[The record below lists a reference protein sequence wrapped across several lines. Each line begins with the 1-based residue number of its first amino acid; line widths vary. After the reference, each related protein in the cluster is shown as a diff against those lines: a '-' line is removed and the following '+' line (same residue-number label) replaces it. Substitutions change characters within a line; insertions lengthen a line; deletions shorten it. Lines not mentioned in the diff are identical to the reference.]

1 MAEHNHFIED
11 DNRQNR
17 LAMLETNL
25 TDPRSEI
32 NIDSLLDCIQ
42 ALVTDCNHPTLRRT
56 KNIDSFLNRYE
67 KSCQEIMN
75 YRMKPDDFNVIKT
88 IGRGAFGEVQLV
100 RHRYTAKVYA
110 MKLLSKFEMIKRS
123 DSAFFWEERFIM
135 AHANSDWI
143 VKLHFAF
150 QNNRYLYMVMDYM
163 PGGDLVNLMSKYDVP
178 EKWAKFYCAE
188 VILAVDAIHS
198 IGFVHR
204 DIKPDNMLLDH
215 RGHLKLADF
224 GTCMKMDDNGLVH
237 SETAVGTPDYIS
249 PEVLKSQASKGCYGR
264 ECDYWSVG
272 VFLYEMLIGDTPFYA
287 ESLVGTYGKIMD
299 HKNSLRFPDDIEV
312 SSEAR
317 HLICSFLSDRT
328 TRLGRNGIEE
338 LKTHP
343 FFHNEQWT
351 FDNIRHC
358 IAPVVPELTGD
369 DDTSNFDD
377 IEKDTSHAE
386 IFPEPKAFTGNNIPF
401 VGFTYSD
408 DHQLLSS
415 NVGNLG
421 SMKFCQNSTSS
432 LIHREGS
439 NCRKRSLIDDPE
451 LNRKYGKLEEEN
463 RRIVE
468 MRDELDAKF
477 RKTVTKMEEQAAL
490 IIILRNEKHEME
502 KAVTVLKHDLKKMQR
517 KLDQEFEA
525 KQSMEQL
532 CSELKIKFESERSQR
547 TALTNN
553 IQLTNEKYSNLEKQ
567 LQLLTEKLMA
577 ETEAVTREMNANS
590 TLKHANVQ
598 SESIIN
604 ELRAKLEH
612 SEKAKMIEMD
622 QIREQI
628 KAMNSSIHCY
638 VNRIKELEN
647 LNHCLKNE
655 MKESKHRT
663 VGTLNQEPL
672 YGNENNDNSID
683 TNDSLNNNMRRST
696 VVDATSNLNVSGHQ
710 SEELNS
716 LSLDL
721 ERFRTEKTQIELV
734 IKEKEQQIELLELR
748 RSQAV
753 HKLSMFEHESKL
765 EISNLKA
772 ALDESVERVKRLNN
786 ELKEIKV
793 QFDTEHCFTELY
805 KTQVNEMMEEFHE
818 KLEENKKLLE
828 EKHQYSSQIEQM
840 SSQLIKEASS
850 KCAAEERVSTLETD
864 KAVLEL
870 DMKQLVKDNEQMKNE
885 LAQLE
890 KLRNRETEL
899 TRSVEQLT
907 NERSELCD
915 QMAMVQSE
923 LERYRQTDYRKELE
937 QLQKQFSQEK
947 LLKETAVNKLAEIMN
962 RRDITGGKSSKN
974 KASASAAAA
983 DLRKKDKENRKLQ
996 QELANDRD
1004 LFHQK
1009 IQRAQKEINELQ
1021 ASLNEETQIK
1031 MRLSVENAAKD
1042 EEIEQ
1047 LRQKLVRQTED
1058 SLMSMSNPNHSV
1070 MHPPPLP
1077 PPAPL
1082 PPSQSNLVSQQQQ
1095 QHQHQVAID
1104 SISMASTMNPSDS
1117 FVHQMLHHD
1126 PQQMEG
1132 WLSIPNKQNIRRHG
1146 WRKQYVVV
1154 TSRKIVFY
1162 NNENDKVKADPT
1174 LILDLSKLFHVR
1186 SVSQGD
1192 VIRADAKEIPRIFQL
1207 LYAGEG
1213 ECRKNTDSTF
1223 QPEPSNK
1230 DKDLSTIEHK
1240 GHEFIPITFH
1250 MPTSCEL
1257 CTKPMWHMFKP
1268 PPALGCKRCRVKI
1281 HKEHLDQARGVNKND
1296 YKITPCKVY
1305 YDSNAAKELLLL
1317 ASTIEKQ
1324 QQWIA

>member
-1 MAEHNHFIED
+1 
-11 DNRQNR
+11 
-17 LAMLETNL
+17 
-25 TDPRSEI
+25 
-32 NIDSLLDCIQ
+32 
-42 ALVTDCNHPTLRRT
+42 
-56 KNIDSFLNRYE
+56 
-67 KSCQEIMN
+67 
-75 YRMKPDDFNVIKT
+75 
-88 IGRGAFGEVQLV
+88 
-100 RHRYTAKVYA
+100 
-110 MKLLSKFEMIKRS
+110 
-123 DSAFFWEERFIM
+123 
-135 AHANSDWI
+135 
-143 VKLHFAF
+143 
-150 QNNRYLYMVMDYM
+150 
-163 PGGDLVNLMSKYDVP
+163 
-178 EKWAKFYCAE
+178 
-188 VILAVDAIHS
+188 
-198 IGFVHR
+198 
-204 DIKPDNMLLDH
+204 
-215 RGHLKLADF
+215 
-224 GTCMKMDDNGLVH
+224 
-237 SETAVGTPDYIS
+237 
-249 PEVLKSQASKGCYGR
+249 
-264 ECDYWSVG
+264 
-272 VFLYEMLIGDTPFYA
+272 
-287 ESLVGTYGKIMD
+287 
-299 HKNSLRFPDDIEV
+299 
-312 SSEAR
+312 
-317 HLICSFLSDRT
+317 
-328 TRLGRNGIEE
+328 
-338 LKTHP
+338 
-343 FFHNEQWT
+343 
-351 FDNIRHC
+351 
-358 IAPVVPELTGD
+358 
-369 DDTSNFDD
+369 
-377 IEKDTSHAE
+377 
-386 IFPEPKAFTGNNIPF
+386 
-401 VGFTYSD
+401 
-408 DHQLLSS
+408 
-415 NVGNLG
+415 
-421 SMKFCQNSTSS
+421 
-432 LIHREGS
+432 
-439 NCRKRSLIDDPE
+439 
-451 LNRKYGKLEEEN
+451 
-463 RRIVE
+463 
-468 MRDELDAKF
+468 
-477 RKTVTKMEEQAAL
+477 
-490 IIILRNEKHEME
+490 
-502 KAVTVLKHDLKKMQR
+502 
-517 KLDQEFEA
+517 
-525 KQSMEQL
+525 
-532 CSELKIKFESERSQR
+532 
-547 TALTNN
+547 
-553 IQLTNEKYSNLEKQ
+553 
-567 LQLLTEKLMA
+567 
-577 ETEAVTREMNANS
+577 
-590 TLKHANVQ
+590 
-598 SESIIN
+598 
-604 ELRAKLEH
+604 
-612 SEKAKMIEMD
+612 
-622 QIREQI
+622 
-628 KAMNSSIHCY
+628 
-638 VNRIKELEN
+638 
-647 LNHCLKNE
+647 
-655 MKESKHRT
+655 
-663 VGTLNQEPL
+663 
-672 YGNENNDNSID
+672 
-683 TNDSLNNNMRRST
+683 MRRST

-885 LAQLE
+885 LTQLE

-1095 QHQHQVAID
+1095 QQQHQVAID

-1174 LILDLSKLFHVR
+1174 LILDLR
-1186 SVSQGD
+1186 
-1192 VIRADAKEIPRIFQL
+1192 
-1207 LYAGEG
+1207 
-1213 ECRKNTDSTF
+1213 
-1223 QPEPSNK
+1223 
-1230 DKDLSTIEHK
+1230 
-1240 GHEFIPITFH
+1240 
-1250 MPTSCEL
+1250 
-1257 CTKPMWHMFKP
+1257 
-1268 PPALGCKRCRVKI
+1268 
-1281 HKEHLDQARGVNKND
+1281 
-1296 YKITPCKVY
+1296 
-1305 YDSNAAKELLLL
+1305 
-1317 ASTIEKQ
+1317 
-1324 QQWIA
+1324 